1 MEEKMQQRRL
11 GQSGPEVSALGYGAM
26 VLVHG
31 MYGEVEDERSVAT
44 IRHALDAGITLIDT
58 SDAYGADG
66 HNERLVG
73 RAISDRREGVVVAT
87 KFGYALSPD
96 EPGTP
101 VEVNWDVE
109 SRVNGRPEWVGRKL
123 DRSLERLG
131 VEYVDLWYLHFPDPS
146 VPIEETVGTMAEA
159 VESGKARHLGLCN
172 VTAEQLRRAHAVH
185 PIAAVQNEYSLW
197 TRDAEAEVLPACREL
212 GVGFVPWA
220 PLGSGFLS
228 GQVGSIG
235 SDDFRSRHP
244 RFRSENLQQN
254 VDRFA
259 PLRGIAEEL
268 GISPAQ
274 LALAWLLA
282 QGEDIVPIP
291 GTRNPDHIDSNVAA
305 AEVRMGD
312 EHLRRI
318 DEAAPAGL
326 AAGEA
331 LL

>member
-1 MEEKMQQRRL
+1 MQYRRL
-11 GQSGPEVSALGYGAM
+11 GRQGLEVSAIGYGAM

-31 MYGEVEDERSVAT
+31 MYGDVEDERSAAT

-58 SDAYGADG
+58 SDAYGEDG

-73 RAISDRREGVVVAT
+73 RAVADRREEVVVAT

-96 EPGTP
+96 EPGTT
-101 VEVNWDVE
+101 VEVNWDVQP
-109 SRVNGRPEWVGRKL
+109 RVNGRPEWVGRKL
-123 DRSLERLG
+123 DASLRRLG
-131 VEYVDLWYLHFPDPS
+131 IEQVDLWYLHFPDPE
-146 VPIEETVGTMAEA
+146 VPIEETVGAMKEA
-159 VESGKARHLGLCN
+159 VGAGKARHLGLCN

-197 TRDAEAEVLPACREL
+197 TRDAEADVLPACREL

-228 GQVGSIG
+228 GQVGSV
-235 SDDFRSRHP
+235 SQDDFRARHP
-244 RFRSENLQQN
+244 RFREENLRRN

-259 PLRGIAEEL
+259 PLRGIAEEI
-268 GISPAQ
+268 GITPAQ
-274 LALAWLLA
+274 LALAWLLH
-282 QGEDIVPIP
+282 QGERIVPIP
-291 GTRNPDHIDSNVAA
+291 GTRNPEHIDSNVAA
-305 AEVRMGD
+305 AGIRLGGED
-312 EHLRRI
+312 LRRI
-318 DEAAPAGL
+318 DEAAPTGL